1 MTRPP
6 EGDAR
11 QRAEAAEAVEAA
23 EATEAVE
30 VAEATE
36 AAGAAE
42 AVEAAEAADVL
53 PLAPPPAIS
62 RGPAVLVAGAAGLA
76 FALLAVWVAERGA
89 AVPVIDES
97 IHRWVVAHRDPVS
110 VTIANDLRWG
120 GITRVVLP
128 VLVPVGVLAA
138 APGSGW
144 SRRVRSGLILCAIAG
159 AGIGVETQVNHLIG
173 RARPPISD
181 WAGAA
186 SGPSFPSGH
195 TTVATLFALSCAWAC
210 AGRVRAGWPRRA
222 IWAGAAVYA
231 GAVGWSRVW
240 LGVHWPTDVV
250 AGWLFGLAWLAA
262 STALILTLRRVPVP
276 RVILRRAPGRRR

>member
-6 EGDAR
+6 EGDTP
-11 QRAEAAEAVEAA
+11 EAEAVEA
-23 EATEAVE
+23 EAVE
-30 VAEATE
+30 
-36 AAGAAE
+36 
-42 AVEAAEAADVL
+42 VEAAEAADAL

-62 RGPAVLVAGAAGLA
+62 RTTAGLVAGVAGLA

-89 AVPVIDES
+89 AVPAIDES

-120 GITRVVLP
+120 GITQVVLP
-128 VLVPVGVLAA
+128 VLVPVGALAA

-144 SRRVRSGLILCAIAG
+144 SRRVRSGLMLCAIAS
-159 AGIGVETQVNHLIG
+159 AGVAVETQVNHLIG

-262 STALILTLRRVPVP
+262 STALIISLRR
-276 RVILRRAPGRRR
+276 RRPIRANRPGHGR

>member
-1 MTRPP
+1 
-6 EGDAR
+6 
-11 QRAEAAEAVEAA
+11 
-23 EATEAVE
+23 
-30 VAEATE
+30 
-36 AAGAAE
+36 
-42 AVEAAEAADVL
+42 
-53 PLAPPPAIS
+53 
-62 RGPAVLVAGAAGLA
+62 
-76 FALLAVWVAERGA
+76 
-89 AVPVIDES
+89 
-97 IHRWVVAHRDPVS
+97 
-110 VTIANDLRWG
+110 
-120 GITRVVLP
+120 
-128 VLVPVGVLAA
+128 VGVLAA

-144 SRRVRSGLILCAIAG
+144 SRRVRFGLILCAIAG

-173 RARPPISD
+173 RARPPLSD

-262 STALILTLRRVPVP
+262 STALIISLRRRRPVGAD
-276 RVILRRAPGRRR
+276 RPGHGR